1 MEPMD
6 IDSANS
12 VGDDDIE
19 DAMSIDS
26 INSFNS
32 NGSGFSFLSNRSDA
46 DIIEDQEVVFPITQG
61 PNPRPETLA
70 ERRKRARAYL
80 REIFP
85 DNHRAARRACSESH
99 K

>member
-1 MEPMD
+1 MD
-6 IDSANS
+6 IDSADS
-12 VGDDDIE
+12 VGDDDTD

-46 DIIEDQEVVFPITQG
+46 DIIEDQEVVFPVTRG

-70 ERRKRARAYL
+70 ERKYL
-80 REIFP
+80 
-85 DNHRAARRACSESH
+85 DNVVLYVIHTRISI
-99 K
+99 